1 MTHGI
6 QRDRNLRSLLGL
18 AVALAALAPAT
29 GTAATGPCDI
39 YKAAGITCVAA
50 YSTVRALSN
59 SYAGALYQVR
69 RPDNTTKDIG
79 LLAPGGLV
87 DASIQDNF
95 CKGVSCRISIIYDQ
109 SGKGNHLTKAP
120 AGSPT
125 YGLYNDSE
133 AVADALPIK
142 IAGTK
147 AYGVHITAGGW
158 TTPGQVGY
166 RNTKTNGVVKGDDP
180 ETEYMI
186 ADGTYVNGACCFD
199 FGNAEMSSTVYGDME
214 TLYFGTNDWW
224 DKGVGSGPWVM
235 ADLENGVYNM
245 GGAGNFA
252 ASKEPNGNKI
262 NSKSISFAYP
272 FVTAYLKGNSAKA
285 TNGGPFTL
293 KGGNAQTGKLT
304 TVWDGAFPTGY
315 SPRNRQGGIVLG
327 VGGDNSSGARGN
339 FYEGVMTAGFASDAT
354 DDAIQANIVAAG
366 YGSTTPIGVGPTD
379 RRGER
384 PARAMVDNSRLQVE
398 FQASR
403 GEAVSVG
410 VFDLRGIQVRSGS
423 FRAGTDGLQSW
434 STDLAGLPRGIFAVR
449 VGVGGRAAEQVTFL
463 DPVGPR

>member
-1 MTHGI
+1 M
-6 QRDRNLRSLLGL
+6 RNGNRRNRISRIPLSLVLATVVPSAGL
-18 AVALAALAPAT
+18 
-29 GTAATGPCDI
+29 AATGPCDI
-39 YKAAGITCVAA
+39 YKAANVPCVAA
-50 YSTVRALSN
+50 YSTVRALFDA
-59 SYAGALYQVR
+59 YDGALYQVR
-69 RPDNTTKDIG
+69 RGSDNTKKDIG
-79 LLAPGGLV
+79 LLSAGGIV
-87 DASIQDNF
+87 DASIQDDF
-95 CKGVSCRISIIYDQ
+95 CKNVACRISIIYDQ

-120 AGSPT
+120 KGSEI

-142 IAGTK
+142 IAGQK
-147 AYGVHITAGGW
+147 AYGVHITPGGW

-166 RNTKTNGVVKGDDP
+166 RNTSTNGVVKGDNP

-214 TLYFGTNDWW
+214 TIYFGTNDWW

-245 GGAGNFA
+245 GGAGNYA
-252 ASKEPNGNKI
+252 TSKVPNGNKI
-262 NSKSISFAYP
+262 NSNSISFPHA
-272 FVTAYLKGNSAKA
+272 FVTAYLKGNSATA

-304 TVWDGAFPTGY
+304 TVWDGAFPIGY
-315 SPRNRQGGIVLG
+315 SPRSRQGGIVLG

-339 FYEGVMTAGFASDAT
+339 FYEGVMTAGFASDAI

-366 YGSTTPIGVGPTD
+366 YGSSVSSVRTVG
-379 RRGER
+379 G
-384 PARAMVDNSRLQVE
+384 RAPSAVRMDHSRLQVE
-398 FQASR
+398 FEASP

-410 VFDLRGIQVRSGS
+410 VFDLKGNQVRSGA
-423 FRAGTDGLQSW
+423 FRAGNGAVQSW
-434 STDLAGLPRGIFAVR
+434 TSDLSGIPAGVYAVR
-449 VGVGGRAAEQVTFL
+449 VVAGGDAIQPSKFMY
-463 DPVGPR
+463 GN